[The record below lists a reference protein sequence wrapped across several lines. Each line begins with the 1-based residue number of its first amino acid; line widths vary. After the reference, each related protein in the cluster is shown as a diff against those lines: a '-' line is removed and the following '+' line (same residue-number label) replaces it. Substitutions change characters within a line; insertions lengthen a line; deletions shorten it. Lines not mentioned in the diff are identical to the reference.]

1 MEFIFDERKV
11 SSMKLA
17 KVIGTI
23 VATRKEES
31 LVGYKLMVI
40 RRIDGSTNFI
50 GDEEVAVDYVGAGI
64 GEIVL
69 IGQGS
74 AVRLNKAKKEATI
87 DMAIIGIIDAID
99 I

>member
-1 MEFIFDERKV
+1 
-11 SSMKLA
+11 MKLA

-74 AVRLNKAKKEATI
+74 SVRLNKAKKEATI